1 MTPVWLGI
9 LGSWILSDAVYSLML
24 YWTAPGCEGVKR
36 QTFKRDHWIRFLRA
50 GIGLAMIG
58 GALWA

>member
-1 MTPVWLGI
+1 MNPVWLGI
-9 LGSWILSDAVYSLML
+9 LGSWILSDAIYSLML
-24 YWTAPGCEGVKR
+24 YWTAPGCEGVK
-36 QTFKRDHWIRFLRA
+36 QTFKRDHWVRFLRA